1 MVETAKDA
9 RLVVVGDADF
19 ASNLM
24 DFTEAAYNVGFLTNA
39 AEWLSNSEDLL
50 SIKTRLSR
58 DVRLNRIQEPA
69 RRLAAVLT
77 TEIVNVA
84 LIPLAIVGFGVARL
98 LLRRKK
104 SAVRAEEE

>member
-1 MVETAKDA
+1 VEAAKDA

-19 ASNLM
+19 ASNLLE
-24 DFTEAAYNVGFLTNA
+24 FTEATYNLGFLTNA

-50 SIKTRLSR
+50 AIKTRLAR

-69 RRLAAVLT
+69 RRLAAVLAT
-77 TEIVNVA
+77 QIVNVA
-84 LIPLAIVGFGVARL
+84 VIPLAVVAFGIVRL

-104 SAVRAEEE
+104 SAIRAEEE

>member
-1 MVETAKDA
+1 M
-9 RLVVVGDADF
+9 
-19 ASNLM
+19 
-24 DFTEAAYNVGFLTNA
+24 
-39 AEWLSNSEDLL
+39 
-50 SIKTRLSR
+50 
-58 DVRLNRIQEPA
+58 RLNRIQEPA

-84 LIPLAIVGFGVARL
+84 VIPLAVIAFGIGRL